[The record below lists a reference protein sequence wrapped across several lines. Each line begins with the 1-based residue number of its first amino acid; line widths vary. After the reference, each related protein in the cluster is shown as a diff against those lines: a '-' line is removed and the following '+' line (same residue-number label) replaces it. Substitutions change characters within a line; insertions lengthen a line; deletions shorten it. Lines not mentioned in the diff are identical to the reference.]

1 MYTQPLSWHH
11 YDNHISLNIR
21 TCFTQIVISHLLIK
35 IICAYIVKLFIE
47 LTSKIILNVRK
58 YGYPKER
65 QLYS

>member
-1 MYTQPLSWHH
+1 M
-11 YDNHISLNIR
+11 
-21 TCFTQIVISHLLIK
+21 CFTQIVISHLLIK

-47 LTSKIILNVRK
+47 LTSKIILNVIK